1 MTTWVKWLV
10 LGLVTAAFGLFA
22 LGNAVAAS
30 IAVTLV
36 TGMLFIIAGAGEI
49 VVSFGEAGAG
59 HKILGLLLGVIMVL
73 LGISFI
79 SNPLEGTVSLALVVT
94 ILIAAG
100 GAIRLF
106 LAFAM
111 RQTPFFWT
119 MLLSGALRPAG
130 GIHPGEFRRGVGRP
144 AGDPA
149 GNRAAVQRRRPD
161 RLRVLPAQP
170 SGLTPRAAAVGR
182 SALHAFRPAIAARGW
197 GVPTSG

>member
-36 TGMLFIIAGAGEI
+36 TGILFIIAGAGEI

-119 MLLSGALRPAG
+119 MLLSGALSVLLAG
-130 GIHPGEFRRGVGRP
+130 YILANF
-144 AGDPA
+144 
-149 GNRAAVQRRRPD
+149 
-161 RLRVLPAQP
+161 
-170 SGLTPRAAAVGR
+170 AAASVALLGILLGIELLFNGAGLIAFAFFLR
-182 SALHAFRPAIAARGW
+182 SRQA
-197 GVPTSG
+197 